1 MSEIITRSTK
11 IRITTYDIDGR
22 AEGIIKIIK
31 KYQNF
36 IPQWVNFIGI
46 KSDSSVDYCQINLMR
61 NNNNIV
67 LEVSP
72 NWIVEERDIVHEL
85 VHAFF
90 ANQDIF
96 FAHSILP
103 LLDKNI
109 RQVISDLYEKQVE
122 QDTENIAEMLLELF
136 KEN

>member
-1 MSEIITRSTK
+1 MSEIITRATK
-11 IRITTYDIDGR
+11 IRITAYDIDDR

-36 IPQWVNFIGI
+36 IPQWVKFIGI
-46 KSDSSVDYCQINLMR
+46 KSDSSIDYCQVNLMR
-61 NNNNIV
+61 SNNTIV

-72 NWIVEERDIVHEL
+72 NWLIDERDVVHEL

-103 LLDKNI
+103 LLDEKI

-122 QDTENIAEMLLELF
+122 QDTESITEMLLELF
-136 KEN
+136 KED